1 MKNKPKMCNFGKSVT
16 KGSAKNGLFLQF
28 GGGLDFKNM
37 NFVKIPVYF

>member
-16 KGSAKNGLFLQF
+16 KGSAKNSLFLQF
-28 GGGLDFKNM
+28 GGVLNFKNM